1 MSGRHR
7 RESVAAENATRHGIV
22 AQADFNVV
30 QPGVTAD
37 GQGGGQP
44 RFALTAYTGRAIR
57 QSWSRNP
64 IVVDLAG
71 MDTKTNVV
79 SIMYGHQYDI
89 SAALGQADSIDNS
102 MEDLAL
108 SGNLIGEGEIY
119 DRVVSYAKKGWKFQA
134 SIGADVNRIENV
146 AAGETVTVNGRE
158 FTGPISVV
166 RSSMLREVSV
176 VMFGADASTTVQIA
190 AEHDQGEVP
199 MADEANEKP
208 VEAVAPT
215 EAAASVAVETP
226 VTAAAVVSEE
236 KKSMQDLKT
245 ELLKEIK
252 AELLAE
258 VRASRPTAPAAPA
271 VHVKAATDDPKTV
284 VASLCLAGGLHGAE
298 KAFDERT
305 LEAAH
310 ARRGEASLAQVV
322 LAAAKANGYT
332 GPARISEGNCREVL
346 KAAFATHSISTILSA
361 TYGKFL
367 LNGFTAVESNWDRI
381 ASVRSVSDYKSV
393 TGVRVTGGFEFEP
406 VGPTGEL
413 KSADAGEET
422 RSIKADLYGRLSSI
436 SMVDLVNDDLGALT
450 QVSARLGRGAA
461 LRLNKVFWAAF
472 EASNASYY
480 AKETAAAGNA
490 FSLTSLRTATA
501 SYRKLKDGD
510 GNVLGVA
517 PRILLVPSD
526 LELPAAEIMS
536 SSLLITGSDTVR
548 GNANVLAGRYQVVG
562 SSYLSSASTW
572 WLCADPM
579 DLPAMEVAF
588 LGGQRQP
595 VVESAEADFNQLGVQ
610 IRGHF
615 SFGVAKGE
623 KNGAYRM
630 ATA

>member
-44 RFALTAYTGRAIR
+44 RFSLTAYTGRAIR

-166 RSSMLREVSV
+166 RSSMLREVSI

-190 AEHDQGEVP
+190 AEQDQGEVS
-199 MADEANEKP
+199 MADEATQKP
-208 VEAVAPT
+208 VEAIAAT
-215 EAAASVAVETP
+215 EAPASVAVETP

-236 KKSMQDLKT
+236 KSMQEIKN
-245 ELLKEIK
+245 EILKELK
-252 AELLAE
+252 AELVAE
-258 VRASRPTAPAAPA
+258 LRASRPAAPAAPA
-271 VHVKAATDDPKTV
+271 VHVKAPTDDPKTV
-284 VASLCLAGGLHGAE
+284 VASLCLAGGLQGVE

-305 LEAAH
+305 IEAAQ
-310 ARRGEASLAQVV
+310 AKRGEASLAQVV
-322 LAAAKANGYT
+322 LAAARANGYT

-346 KAAFATHSISTILSA
+346 RAAFATHSISTILSA

-393 TGVRVTGGFEFEP
+393 TGVRVTGGFEFEQI
-406 VGPTGEL
+406 GPTGEL
-413 KSADAGEET
+413 KSADAGEES

-461 LRLNKVFWAAF
+461 LKLNKVFWSAF
-472 EASNASYY
+472 ESNNATYF

-490 FSLTSLRTATA
+490 FSLDSLKKAAA

-510 GNVLGVA
+510 SNVLGVT
-517 PRILLVPSD
+517 PRVLLVHSD
-526 LELPAAEIMS
+526 LEIPAAEIMS

-562 SSYLSSASTW
+562 SSYLSSSSTW

-595 VVESAEADFNQLGVQ
+595 VVESAEADFSQLGVQ

>member
-7 RESVAAENATRHGIV
+7 RESIAAENATRHGIV
-22 AQADFNVV
+22 AQADFNVL

-37 GQGGGQP
+37 GQASGQP
-44 RFALTAYTGRAIR
+44 RFSLTAYTGRAIR

-71 MDTKTNVV
+71 MDTATNVV

-89 SAALGQADSIDNS
+89 SAALGQADAIDNS

-108 SGNLIGEGEIY
+108 AGNLIGEGEIY

-146 AAGETVTVNGRE
+146 AAGETVIVNGRE

-190 AEHDQGEVP
+190 AEQDPGEEA
-199 MADEANEKP
+199 MADEATKNP
-208 VEAVAPT
+208 VEASAPMEGT
-215 EAAASVAVETP
+215 ASVAVETP

-236 KKSMQDLKT
+236 KSMQDLKT
-245 ELLKEIK
+245 EMLKEIK
-252 AELLAE
+252 AELLAD
-258 VRASRPTAPAAPA
+258 VRASRPAAPAAPA
-271 VHVKAATDDPKTV
+271 VHVKAPTDDPKTV
-284 VASLCLAGGLHGAE
+284 VASLCLAGGLHGVE

-310 ARRGEASLAQVV
+310 AKRGEASLTQVV
-322 LAAAKANGYT
+322 LAAARANGYT
-332 GPARISEGNCREVL
+332 GGHKIHDGNCREVL
-346 KAAFATHSISTILSA
+346 KAAFATHSIGTILSA

-381 ASVRSVSDYKSV
+381 SSIRSVSDYKSV
-393 TGVRVTGGFEFEP
+393 TGVRVTGGFEFEQL
-406 VGPTGEL
+406 GPTGEL
-413 KSADAGEET
+413 KSADAGEES

-461 LRLNKVFWAAF
+461 LKLNKVFWAAF
-472 EASNASYY
+472 EASNGTYY

-490 FSLTSLRTATA
+490 FSLNSLKTAAA

-510 GNVLGVA
+510 GNVLGVT
-517 PRILLVPSD
+517 PRILLVHSD
-526 LELPAAEIMS
+526 LEIPAAEIMS

-562 SSYLSSASTW
+562 SSYLSSTSTW
-572 WLCADPM
+572 WLAADPM

-588 LGGQRQP
+588 LNGQRQP
-595 VVESAEADFNQLGVQ
+595 VVESADADFNQLGIQV
-610 IRGHF
+610 RGHW
-615 SFGVAKGE
+615 SWGVAKAE